1 MSEPRASSSQPG
13 STDGGG
19 RREPGPLARLDRIPV
34 WPYERKLLWVVGAGY
49 FFAFFDIVTISFAVP
64 VIATQFHVSK
74 GTVTLSVTSSLIG
87 YIIGAF
93 ADSTIADKWGRRL
106 SLEISVAVFSIGTVL
121 AAFSANVTELIIFRF
136 ISGLG
141 IGAEIAAVTTYI
153 GELSPAKLRGRY
165 TSWATT
171 AAYAGFAAV
180 PFVARALVPTFA
192 SGWRVLFVIGALG
205 GVTILFMRR
214 GLPPSPRW
222 LVSQGRTEE
231 AHEVVA
237 EAEETAREEVD
248 GDLPAPEPIAEEAP
262 AERFPIKALL
272 KPPMIG
278 RVALFVGIWFVY
290 YIGNYGWLTLAPT
303 LFTDK
308 GYSLADSTTYLIVS
322 GIGFL
327 AGAYATTHFSDRLER
342 KYTTAAIAAAW
353 GVALL
358 VIGYFVS
365 PSIIIIFGFVA
376 SMTIGL
382 LVPMLYTYTAEHF
395 STNARATG
403 VALTDGLGHVGG
415 ALAPLIILGANTAWG
430 FSSAFLVMG
439 ITGFVAGALIL
450 LGITAT
456 ARSLETVT
464 ATDSA
469 ARPGETVT
477 DSAARPVGENRPRTP
492 AG

>member
-1 MSEPRASSSQPG
+1 VAHPGTTTEQPG
-13 STDGGG
+13 GTTG
-19 RREPGPLARLDRIPV
+19 REPGPLSRLDRIPV

-74 GTVTLSVTSSLIG
+74 ATVTLSVTSSLIG

-93 ADSTIADKWGRRL
+93 ADSTVADKWGRKL

-121 AAFSANVTELIIFRF
+121 AAVSANVTELIVFRF

-153 GELSPAKLRGRY
+153 GELSPARLRGRY

-171 AAYAGFAAV
+171 AAYAGFATV
-180 PFVARALVPTFA
+180 PFIARALVPTFA
-192 SGWRVLFVIGALG
+192 AGWRVLFVLGALG

-222 LVSQGRTEE
+222 LVAKGRTADAREL
-231 AHEVVA
+231 VA
-237 EAEETAREEVD
+237 EAEETARERVD
-248 GDLPAPEPIAEEAP
+248 GELPPPEPVPDEPP
-262 AERFPIKALL
+262 AERFPVRSLL
-272 KPPMIG
+272 RAPMVG
-278 RVALFVGIWFVY
+278 RLLLFVGIWFVY
-290 YIGNYGWLTLAPT
+290 YVGNYGWLTLAPT

-308 GYSLADSTTYLIVS
+308 GYSLAASTTYLIVS

-327 AGAYATTHFSDRLER
+327 VGAYLTTHFSDRLER
-342 KYTTAAIAAAW
+342 KYTTAAIAVAW
-353 GVALL
+353 GASLV
-358 VIGYFVS
+358 VIGYLVS
-365 PSIIIIFGFVA
+365 PAIIIIFGFIA
-376 SMTIGL
+376 SLTIGL

-415 ALAPLIILGANTAWG
+415 ALAPLIVLGANSAWG
-430 FSSAFLVMG
+430 FSSAFLVMA
-439 ITGFVAGALIL
+439 ISGFVAGGLIL
-450 LGITAT
+450 FGITAT
-456 ARSLETVT
+456 RQSLETVT
-464 ATDSA
+464 AT
-469 ARPGETVT
+469 
-477 DSAARPVGENRPRTP
+477 
-492 AG
+492 

>member
-1 MSEPRASSSQPG
+1 MSHSAKTSQPPSVG
-13 STDGGG
+13 AGGG
-19 RREPGPLARLDRIPV
+19 RREVGPLARLDRIPV

-93 ADSTIADKWGRRL
+93 ADSTIADKWGRKL
-106 SLEISVAVFSIGTVL
+106 SLMISVAVFSIGTVL
-121 AAFSANVTELIIFRF
+121 AALSTNVTELIIFRF

-153 GELSPAKLRGRY
+153 GELSPARLRGRY

-171 AAYAGFAAV
+171 CAYAGFAAV
-180 PFVARALVPTFA
+180 PFIARALVPSFA
-192 SGWRVLFVIGALG
+192 SGWRVLFAIGALG

-222 LVSQGRTEE
+222 LMAKGREEE

-237 EAEETAREEVD
+237 EAEDTAREEID
-248 GDLPAPEPIAEEAP
+248 GDLPRPEPVPDEAP
-262 AERFPIKALL
+262 ADRIPIRSLL
-272 KPPMIG
+272 RQPMIG

-327 AGAYATTHFSDRLER
+327 VGAYATTHFSDRLER
-342 KYTTAAIAAAW
+342 KFTTATIAVIW
-353 GVALL
+353 GIALL
-358 VIGYFVS
+358 IIGYFVS
-365 PSIIIIFGFVA
+365 PSIIIVFGFIA
-376 SMTIGL
+376 SLTIGL

-415 ALAPLIILGANTAWG
+415 AIAPLIILGANTAWG

-439 ITGFVAGALIL
+439 ISGFVAGALIL
-450 LGITAT
+450 VGISAT
-456 ARSLETVT
+456 GRSLEAVT
-464 ATDSA
+464 AT
-469 ARPGETVT
+469 
-477 DSAARPVGENRPRTP
+477 
-492 AG
+492 